1 MSVSSISLLFY
12 LPKCTNSATSTN
24 EICSLYATVCY
35 QFLFG
40 FLESAVFGFISKIK
54 FKVKFKHVIQILYK
68 KNKTISLE

>member
-1 MSVSSISLLFY
+1 MSVSSISLSFY
-12 LPKCTNSATSTN
+12 LPKCTNSATNTN
-24 EICSLYATVCY
+24 EICSLYATVY
-35 QFLFG
+35 FFPG

>member
-40 FLESAVFGFISKIK
+40 FLESAVFGFIIT
-54 FKVKFKHVIQILYK
+54 VKFKHVIQILYK

>member
-24 EICSLYATVCY
+24 EICSLYATVY
-35 QFLFG
+35 FFSG
-40 FLESAVFGFISKIK
+40 FLESAVFGFIIT
-54 FKVKFKHVIQILYK
+54 VKFKHVIQILYK